1 MIKKNLSNLVFDKK
15 LNGFARKYL
24 VRGNEHLVEDV
35 RNFEPEYRSLSAMVG
50 ELLMLHEGV
59 ALSVYGE
66 NIPLTMLINW
76 FGPKGVEALLE
87 QGAVEFVLR
96 DDMITYV
103 VDDINGILPLQTGQL
118 NSSVHCDPEASATEG
133 LKWLASPLPGRN
145 RRALVRKAIKA
156 YKAVPGDLNKE
167 AVEIGY
173 KRYKSNLFASVGL
186 PFNKDLED
194 LNKEERAKLCGLTTE
209 TMELALLANYQYLT
223 RDCGNHFLIAK
234 AQVERLHKARVIA
247 QKAEIVFNI
256 EKIPDISSLIK
267 AGQLPLKEIPRLRA
281 SREATAFRS
290 WLARL
295 SDSTGVEEVSR
306 EYISALT
313 KSNTF
318 WETRK
323 GKLLKTLGVSTL
335 GMAAGGALAGVEGAL
350 AGIALGKILEQA
362 AGITLDL
369 LDVYILDSLG
379 KGWTPK
385 DFIEKRLKPLV
396 ENEIE

>member
-1 MIKKNLSNLVFDKK
+1 
-15 LNGFARKYL
+15 
-24 VRGNEHLVEDV
+24 
-35 RNFEPEYRSLSAMVG
+35 
-50 ELLMLHEGV
+50 
-59 ALSVYGE
+59 
-66 NIPLTMLINW
+66 MLINW
-76 FGPKGVEALLE
+76 FGPKSVEALLE
-87 QGAVEFVLR
+87 QGAIEFVLR

-156 YKAVPGDLNKE
+156 YKAVPGDLNNKE

-173 KRYKSNLFASVGL
+173 KRYKSNLFAAIGL
-186 PFNKDLED
+186 PCNKDLED
-194 LNKEERAKLCGLTTE
+194 LNKQERAKLCGLTTE
-209 TMELALLANYQYLT
+209 TMELALLAHYQYLT
-223 RDCGNHFLIAK
+223 RDCANHFLIAK
-234 AQVERLHKARVIA
+234 AQVERLHKAGVIA

-362 AGITLDL
+362 ADITLDL

>member
-1 MIKKNLSNLVFDKK
+1 LIKKNLSNFVFDKK

-24 VRGNEHLVEDV
+24 VRGNEHLVEDI
-35 RNFEPEYRSLSAMVG
+35 RNFEPEYQSLSAMVG
-50 ELLMLHEGV
+50 ELLLLHEGV
-59 ALSVYGE
+59 AFSVYGE

-76 FGPKGVEALLE
+76 FGLKGLEALLE
-87 QGAVEFVLR
+87 QGAIEFVLR

-103 VDDINGILPLQTGQL
+103 VDDIKGILPLQIGQL

-133 LKWLASPLPGRN
+133 LKWLASPLPRRN

-173 KRYKSNLFASVGL
+173 KRYKSNLFAAIGL
-186 PFNKDLED
+186 PCNKDLED

-209 TMELALLANYQYLT
+209 TMELALLAHYQYLT

-234 AQVERLHKARVIA
+234 AQVERLHKAGVIA

-323 GKLLKTLGVSTL
+323 GKLLKTLGVSML
-335 GMAAGGALAGVEGAL
+335 GMAVGGALAGVEGAV
-350 AGIALGKILEQA
+350 AGIALGEILEQA

-369 LDVYILDSLG
+369 LDVYILDGLG

-396 ENEIE
+396 GNEIE